1 MIFHDIVKNL
11 LVLVDFSDA
20 SIFIVKKAAELAQEL
35 SARIVLLHI
44 VEPRVVPPPVRDTKS
59 PVIVAAAWP
68 LQTDKSRS
76 VLKTRFNSL
85 IVPLRSVGVPVKSV
99 AVVGLLLEEILRQSA
114 KYHAA
119 YIILGSSG
127 HKGAHHLVTR
137 NVFTGKQHLTCAMI
151 VFPVKAAP
159 PRVV

>member
-1 MIFHDIVKNL
+1 VIFHDSVKNL

-44 VEPRVVPPPVRDTKS
+44 VEPRVVPPPDTKS
-59 PVIVAAAWP
+59 SVVVAAAAWP
-68 LQTDKSRS
+68 LQTGKSRS

-85 IVPLRSVGVPVKSV
+85 TVPLRSLGVPIKSV
-99 AVVGLLLEEILRQSA
+99 AVVGFLLDEILRQAA

-119 YIILGSSG
+119 YIILGSRG
-127 HKGAHHLVTR
+127 HNGAHHLLTR
-137 NVFTGKQHLTCAMI
+137 NTGETAADMPNDR
-151 VFPVKAAP
+151 FPVKDGAS
-159 PRVV
+159 

>member
-59 PVIVAAAWP
+59 LSLSPP
-68 LQTDKSRS
+68 L
-76 VLKTRFNSL
+76 
-85 IVPLRSVGVPVKSV
+85 
-99 AVVGLLLEEILRQSA
+99 GLCKPI
-114 KYHAA
+114 
-119 YIILGSSG
+119 
-127 HKGAHHLVTR
+127 
-137 NVFTGKQHLTCAMI
+137 
-151 VFPVKAAP
+151 KAAP
-159 PRVV
+159 F

>member
-1 MIFHDIVKNL
+1 MKNL

-44 VEPRVVPPPVRDTKS
+44 VEPRVVLPPVRDTKF
-59 PVIVAAAWP
+59 VAAAWP

-99 AVVGLLLEEILRQSA
+99 AVVGFLLDEILRQAA
-114 KYHAA
+114 KYNAA
-119 YIILGSSG
+119 YIILGSHG
-127 HKGAHHLVTR
+127 HNR
-137 NVFTGKQHLTCAMI
+137 RI
-151 VFPVKAAP
+151 IS
-159 PRVV
+159 

>member
-99 AVVGLLLEEILRQSA
+99 AVVGFLLDEILRQA
-114 KYHAA
+114 ANYHAA
-119 YIILGSSG
+119 YIILGSRG
-127 HKGAHHLVTR
+127 HNSAHHLVTR
-137 NVFTGKQHLTCAMI
+137 NVFTGKQQLTCPMI
-151 VFPVKAAP
+151 VFPVKGGTS
-159 PRVV
+159 